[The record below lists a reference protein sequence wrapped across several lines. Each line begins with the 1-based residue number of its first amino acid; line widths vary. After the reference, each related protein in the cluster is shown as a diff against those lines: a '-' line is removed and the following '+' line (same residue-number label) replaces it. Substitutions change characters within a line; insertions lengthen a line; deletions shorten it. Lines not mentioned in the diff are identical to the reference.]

1 MTLYTRCS
9 DDERLGRAKK
19 NWKILR
25 GIIID
30 DSMERRAR
38 RTIVS
43 FFFCKLPNRIE
54 RENRANLLI
63 QIDDLICQVEKR
75 ILINS
80 LERDILALVCEYVDM
95 LWREFQDRIVS
106 SFQI

>member
-19 NWKILR
+19 IEKFYEALSSMTQWKE
-25 GIIID
+25 
-30 DSMERRAR
+30 EREER
-38 RTIVS
+38 S
-43 FFFCKLPNRIE
+43 FLFFCKLPNRIE

-80 LERDILALVCEYVDM
+80 LERHFGIGV
-95 LWREFQDRIVS
+95 
-106 SFQI
+106 